1 MLYFILLLVGV
12 VAVMYIGERAFT
24 TLTKSSVDKSVTREV
39 EFYKKE
45 NAILR
50 KVLSQIAAD
59 DSGDPALDALRDTEV
74 AKAENNAQVERN
86 KVAQTKYSSMT
97 ECKQAGLSEST
108 CLALRALEEG
118 DVPFYILPE
127 NQSVQVTGG

>member
-12 VAVMYIGERAFT
+12 VAAMYIGERAFT

-45 NAILR
+45 NARLR

-59 DSGDPALDALRDTEV
+59 DSGDPALDARIVLYDSPQEPTGRLD
-74 AKAENNAQVERN
+74 
-86 KVAQTKYSSMT
+86 
-97 ECKQAGLSEST
+97 
-108 CLALRALEEG
+108 EE
-118 DVPFYILPE
+118 E
-127 NQSVQVTGG
+127 H

>member
-1 MLYFILLLVGV
+1 MFYFILLLVGI
-12 VAVMYIGERAFT
+12 VAVMFVAERAFT
-24 TLTKSSVDKSVTREV
+24 TLVKSSVDKKVSHEV

-45 NAILR
+45 NARLR
-50 KVLSQIAAD
+50 
-59 DSGDPALDALRDTEV
+59 
-74 AKAENNAQVERN
+74 
-86 KVAQTKYSSMT
+86 MT

-127 NQSVQVTGG
+127 DQSVQVTGG